1 MWARWRREGKGTCV
15 EGRMK
20 GAVGAYKW
28 GPPGAA
34 AATVNAC
41 ASRVGNAGRCGR
53 AGAAGPCHEAGPGQG
68 WAARGGDSAGPRH
81 DTELGR

>member
-1 MWARWRREGKGTCV
+1 
-15 EGRMK
+15 MK